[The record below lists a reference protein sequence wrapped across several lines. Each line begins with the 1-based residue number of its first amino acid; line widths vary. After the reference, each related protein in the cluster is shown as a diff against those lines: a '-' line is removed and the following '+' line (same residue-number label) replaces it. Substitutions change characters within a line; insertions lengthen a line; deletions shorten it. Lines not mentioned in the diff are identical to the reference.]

1 MTVLE
6 LADLA
11 ERRRVELDLPTRTW
25 IRAAVS
31 QERVEVLELSPEI
44 AIDAA
49 QLRMVG
55 DPFDRV
61 IYATARANDAQL
73 VTMDG
78 RIRAFDP
85 SRTLW

>member
-73 VTMDG
+73 VTMDE

>member
-1 MTVLE
+1 ME
-6 LADLA
+6 LA
-11 ERRRVELDLPTRTW
+11 
-25 IRAAVS
+25 
-31 QERVEVLELSPEI
+31 PEI

-73 VTMDG
+73 VTMDE
-78 RIRAFDP
+78 RMRAFDP
-85 SRTLW
+85 ARTVW